1 LPRHGWHT
9 APNANPWYHMGVTSN
24 PRELARELV
33 TAHRTAFERRTEG
46 AGVYQE
52 SIERAVEDDPET
64 AVDVLHEL
72 ARIAATATV
81 LQAAARD
88 VPYEDALA
96 EVFRQIE

>member
-1 LPRHGWHT
+1 MRVFFFACG
-9 APNANPWYHMGVTSN
+9 YHRGVTSN

-33 TAHRTAFERRTEG
+33 TAHWTAFGRRTGG
-46 AGVYQE
+46 AGVYQA
-52 SIERAVEDDPET
+52 SIERAVEEDPET